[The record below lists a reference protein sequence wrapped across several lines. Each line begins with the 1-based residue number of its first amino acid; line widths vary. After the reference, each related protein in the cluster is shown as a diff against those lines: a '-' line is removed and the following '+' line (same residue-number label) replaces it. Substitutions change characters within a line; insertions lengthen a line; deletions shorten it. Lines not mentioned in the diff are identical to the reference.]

1 MIGQTL
7 HRKLKIEQHKPTKM
21 HGMILCVPEV
31 SKRPEEKLQK
41 NKKTN
46 KQSLT
51 KDNINPQD
59 WATQTTLV
67 AVVNSGAPEKH

>member
-31 SKRPEEKLQK
+31 SKRPGEKWQK
-41 NKKTN
+41 NHKK

-51 KDNINPQD
+51 KDNIKPPRLSN
-59 WATQTTLV
+59 TNHTSS
-67 AVVNSGAPEKH
+67 NG

>member
-31 SKRPEEKLQK
+31 SKRPGEKWQK
-41 NKKTN
+41 NKQTN

-51 KDNINPQD
+51 KDNIKPPRLSN
-59 WATQTTLV
+59 TNHTSS
-67 AVVNSGAPEKH
+67 SG

>member
-31 SKRPEEKLQK
+31 SKRPGEKWQ
-41 NKKTN
+41 KKTKKT
-46 KQSLT
+46 KQTIVIYRQHKTPKIEQHKS
-51 KDNINPQD
+51 
-59 WATQTTLV
+59 
-67 AVVNSGAPEKH
+67 H

>member
-31 SKRPEEKLQK
+31 SKRPGEKWQK
-41 NKKTN
+41 KPN

-51 KDNINPQD
+51 IDNIKPPRLSN
-59 WATQTTLV
+59 TNHTSS
-67 AVVNSGAPEKH
+67 SG

>member
-31 SKRPEEKLQK
+31 SKRPGEKWQK
-41 NKKTN
+41 KQKKTN
-46 KQSLT
+46 KQSLA
-51 KDNINPQD
+51 KDNIKPPRLSN
-59 WATQTTLV
+59 TNHTSS
-67 AVVNSGAPEKH
+67 SG

>member
-7 HRKLKIEQHKPTKM
+7 HRKLNIEQHKPNKM
-21 HGMILCVPEV
+21 HEMILCVPEV
-31 SKRPEEKLQK
+31 SKRPGEKLQK
-41 NKKTN
+41 KPKQTN

-59 WATQTTLV
+59 
-67 AVVNSGAPEKH
+67 